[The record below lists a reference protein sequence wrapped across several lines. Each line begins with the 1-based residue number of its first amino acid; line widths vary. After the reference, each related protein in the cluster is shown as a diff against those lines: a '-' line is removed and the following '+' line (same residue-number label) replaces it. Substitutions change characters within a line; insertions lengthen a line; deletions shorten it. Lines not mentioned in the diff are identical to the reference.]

1 MRDIALLALLYGV
14 GPISRNFNIDESLL
28 TTWVMNIQH
37 DPFLKNLRNH
47 ILTQINTTS
56 PVTVCKKYGLSGKV
70 IAQLSEFKEEFEDE
84 KLAEEV
90 LTTYEP
96 PENPEPEPNDILLNP
111 NLEFLQNA
119 SKITS
124 PLDELFNSITA
135 FPYLIAEKWFVS
147 EESDLERIILD
158 PGMLFDGSKLEQAVP
173 DSDDSSSQIDYEIDE
188 IPVFK
193 MPENMDRNE
202 SEGIEKMRFMEET
215 EIGLESSEK
224 DNEYESEDYD

>member
-56 PVTVCKKYGLSGKV
+56 PVTVCKKYGLSSKV

-90 LTTYEP
+90 FTTYEP
-96 PENPEPEPNDILLNP
+96 PENPEPNDILLNP
-111 NLEFLQNA
+111 SLELLQNA

-147 EESDLERIILD
+147 EESDLERIISD
-158 PGMLFDGSKLEQAVP
+158 PGMFFDGSKLEQAVP

-193 MPENMDRNE
+193 MPEDIERNGL
-202 SEGIEKMRFMEET
+202 EGIEKMGYMEEM

-224 DNEYESEDYD
+224 DNEYEYEDYD